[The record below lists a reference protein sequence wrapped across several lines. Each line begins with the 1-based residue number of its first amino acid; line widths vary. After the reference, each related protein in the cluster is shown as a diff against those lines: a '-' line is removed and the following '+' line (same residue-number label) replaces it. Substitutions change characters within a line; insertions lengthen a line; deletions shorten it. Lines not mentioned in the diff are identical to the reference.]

1 MTQEDIA
8 LEQAKVVLDEL
19 RSVAR
24 RNYALTVQRKLA
36 ESDACCPGCD
46 WASVIR
52 TAKGDVIGWECAQ
65 TGRREMIV

>member
-1 MTQEDIA
+1 MTE
-8 LEQAKVVLDEL
+8 LEQANAVLKKL

-24 RNYALTVQRKLA
+24 RSLALTVQRKLA

-46 WASVIR
+46 WATVIR
-52 TAKGDVIGWECAQ
+52 TANGEVIGWECAQ